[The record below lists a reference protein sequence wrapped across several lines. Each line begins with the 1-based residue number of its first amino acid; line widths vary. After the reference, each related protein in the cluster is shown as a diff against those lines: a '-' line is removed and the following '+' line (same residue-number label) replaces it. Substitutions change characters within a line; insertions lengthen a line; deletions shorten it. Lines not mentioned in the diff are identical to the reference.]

1 MSGAAALIALAAL
14 VSALTALARLPSL
27 EKIFRWLP
35 LPLWCYL
42 VPMLLTT
49 VGFLSQNGPY
59 KPAADGLLPMALIV
73 LLMSVDLR
81 SILQTGGSALAS
93 TAVGAAA
100 VMAGT
105 IIGVF
110 LFRHWLPEQAWKGAG
125 ALAATWTGGTMNL
138 LAMRTLLEPPEAVFA
153 PLILVDA
160 LVAYTWMAVLVAA
173 STHQAALDRWLK
185 ADESRLKAAVA
196 PALSGPLGAP
206 AAAATR
212 SIGNLA
218 ATLGF
223 AALLTFLC
231 QAAAV
236 RLPRT
241 LLTASPTAW
250 TVLLA
255 TTAALLVGMLPAAK
269 RASGGAQGIGS
280 FFLLIVLAL
289 AGAQAKLGALGA
301 AASWLGVGAT
311 VVAVHAV
318 SLLVFGRLR
327 RIPLAVLATASQ
339 ANIGGMVS
347 APIVGALYHPSLA
360 ALGLLLA
367 VGCNALGTYAGL
379 VTAACCRWISG

>member
-1 MSGAAALIALAAL
+1 MSGAAALLALAAL
-14 VSALTALARLPSL
+14 VSTLTALARLPSL
-27 EKIFRWLP
+27 QKLFRWLP

-42 VPMLLTT
+42 VPVLLTT
-49 VGFLSQNGPY
+49 AGFLSPNGPY
-59 KPAADGLLPMALIV
+59 KPAADTLLPMALIV

-81 SILQTGGSALAS
+81 SVLQAGGSALAS

-105 IIGVF
+105 IIGVL
-110 LFRHWLPEQAWKGAG
+110 LFRQWLPEQAWKGAG

-185 ADESRLKAAVA
+185 ADESRLKTAVA
-196 PALSGPLGAP
+196 PLSGAP

-212 SIGNLA
+212 SIGSVA

-231 QAAAV
+231 RAAAA
-236 RLPRT
+236 RLPKT

-255 TTAALLVGMLPAAK
+255 TTAALLFGMLPAAK
-269 RASGGAQGIGS
+269 RASSGAQGIGS

-301 AASWLGVGAT
+301 AAGWLGVGAT
-311 VVAVHAV
+311 VVAVHGI
-318 SLLVFGRLR
+318 SLIAFGKLR
-327 RIPLAVLATASQ
+327 RIPLAILATASQ

-347 APIVGALYHPSLA
+347 APIVGALYHPRLA
-360 ALGLLLA
+360 AVGLLLA